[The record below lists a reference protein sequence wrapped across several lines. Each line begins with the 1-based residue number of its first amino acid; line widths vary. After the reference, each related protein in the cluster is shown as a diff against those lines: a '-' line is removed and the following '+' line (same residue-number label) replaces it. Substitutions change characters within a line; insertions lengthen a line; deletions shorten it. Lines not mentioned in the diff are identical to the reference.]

1 MMTDLHAN
9 VPSGSVQFNSQ
20 VSMLARVDAGSHTHC
35 KDVDVDILL
44 SSDII
49 AEALSILGRVQPQV
63 IRGPA
68 PAPGGG

>member
-1 MMTDLHAN
+1 MVDLHAN

-20 VSMLARVDAGSHTHC
+20 VSMLARVDAGSHTHYKYC
-35 KDVDVDILL
+35 YQSLL